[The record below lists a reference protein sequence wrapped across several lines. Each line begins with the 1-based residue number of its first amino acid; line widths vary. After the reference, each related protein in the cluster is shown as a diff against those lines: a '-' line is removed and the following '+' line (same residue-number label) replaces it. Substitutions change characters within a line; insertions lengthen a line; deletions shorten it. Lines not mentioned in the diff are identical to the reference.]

1 MFFFLCLTI
10 NIWDEIK
17 RKYFFHK
24 ESKSLY
30 HCTHH
35 QSHCTHHKTQP
46 LRILQKTNL
55 IDLCLHGVHI
65 QLTPICLAGLRDT
78 IRVHRSQESPQ
89 HQRDCVIIL
98 EPCTQRQLQWRNLTS
113 SPHKQGLSAIVE
125 SWENYLEPT
134 WIAGYFKK
142 YTEWFPSE
150 EELSVCSQ
158 TAGWFL
164 APTDGFLVV
173 IRHRKTNI
181 IWYRLYVEPKK
192 GYKWT
197 YLQNRRKQ
205 TYGYQ
210 GGRGKGINW
219 QIGIDIYVLLYMK

>member
-181 IWYRLYVEPKK
+181 IWYRLYVEPKRDTS
-192 GYKWT
+192 GLIYKT
-197 YLQNRRKQ
+197 EENKLMVIRAE
-205 TYGYQ
+205 G
-210 GGRGKGINW
+210 GKG
-219 QIGIDIYVLLYMK
+219 